1 MGLVGIRPG
10 QDSTNLNLSEQANET
25 SKRVMPLR
33 QPVAKETSTMT
44 KFRLWGVIVLLA
56 LASSGP
62 APLHAEQA
70 AADSRSDFRGA
81 TYLITVKT
89 TAGAFESRVVITLHG
104 DRTLSAIDAVQ
115 GGPTFFFTSQLGA
128 WDEDGKGG
136 VVGRTL
142 DFDFPPN
149 ADVARLDYTFTF
161 NSDRTTVAGTIRLT
175 SFPLQGD
182 PLDGGG
188 TAEGTFTF
196 TGTLVN
202 PR

>member
-1 MGLVGIRPG
+1 MI
-10 QDSTNLNLSEQANET
+10 Q
-25 SKRVMPLR
+25 MPLR

-56 LASSGP
+56 LACSSP
-62 APLHAEQA
+62 TPLYAQQA
-70 AADSRSDFRGA
+70 TVDSRSDFRGA
-81 TYLITVKT
+81 TYLITA
-89 TAGAFESRVVITLHG
+89 AGAFESRVVITLHG
-104 DRTLSAIDAVQ
+104 DRTLSAIDSDQ

-128 WDEDGKGG
+128 WREDGKEG

-142 DFDFPPN
+142 DFDYPPN

-161 NSDRTTVAGTIRLT
+161 NADRTKVAGTITLT

-196 TGTLVN
+196 TGTLVT

>member
-1 MGLVGIRPG
+1 
-10 QDSTNLNLSEQANET
+10 
-25 SKRVMPLR
+25 
-33 QPVAKETSTMT
+33 MT

-56 LASSGP
+56 LACSGP
-62 APLHAEQA
+62 TPLHAEQA
-70 AADSRSDFRGA
+70 AADSRRDFRGGDFRGA
-81 TYLITVKT
+81 TYLITVLT
-89 TAGAFESRVVITLHG
+89 AAGAFESRVVITLHG

-128 WDEDGKGG
+128 WGEDGKGG

-161 NSDRTTVAGTIRLT
+161 NSDRTKVAGTIKLT

>member
-1 MGLVGIRPG
+1 
-10 QDSTNLNLSEQANET
+10 
-25 SKRVMPLR
+25 
-33 QPVAKETSTMT
+33 MT

-62 APLHAEQA
+62 TPLHAEQA
-70 AADSRSDFRGA
+70 AADSRRDFRGGDFRGGDFRGA
-81 TYLITVKT
+81 TYLITVL
-89 TAGAFESRVVITLHG
+89 TAAGEFESRVVITLHG
-104 DRTLSAIDAVQ
+104 DRTLSAIDALQ
-115 GGPTFFFTSQLGA
+115 GGPNFFFTSQLGA
-128 WDEDGKGG
+128 WGEDGKGG

-142 DFDFPPN
+142 DFDFPPA

-161 NSDRTTVAGTIRLT
+161 NSDRTKVAGTITLT
-175 SFPLQGD
+175 GFPLQGD

>member
-1 MGLVGIRPG
+1 
-10 QDSTNLNLSEQANET
+10 
-25 SKRVMPLR
+25 MPLR
-33 QPVAKETSTMT
+33 QPVAKETSTMS
-44 KFRLWGVIVLLA
+44 KFRLGVVIVLLA
-56 LASSGP
+56 LACSGP
-62 APLHAEQA
+62 TPLHAERA

-81 TYLITVKT
+81 TYLITVT
-89 TAGAFESRVVITLHG
+89 TAAGAFESRVVITLHG
-104 DRTLSAIDAVQ
+104 DRTLSAIDSAQ
-115 GGPTFFFTSQLGA
+115 GGPTFFFTGQLGA
-128 WDEDGKGG
+128 WGEDGKGG

-161 NSDRTTVAGTIRLT
+161 NSDRTKVSGTITLT
-175 SFPLQGD
+175 GFPLQGD
-182 PLDGGG
+182 PLDGDG

>member
-1 MGLVGIRPG
+1 
-10 QDSTNLNLSEQANET
+10 
-25 SKRVMPLR
+25 
-33 QPVAKETSTMT
+33 MT

-62 APLHAEQA
+62 TPLHAEQA
-70 AADSRSDFRGA
+70 AADSRRDFRGGDFRGA
-81 TYLITVKT
+81 TYLITVLT
-89 TAGAFESRVVITLHG
+89 AAGAFESRVVITLHG
-104 DRTLSAIDAVQ
+104 DHTLSAIDSAQ
-115 GGPTFFFTSQLGA
+115 GGPTFFFTGQLGA
-128 WDEDGKGG
+128 WGEDGKGR

-161 NSDRTTVAGTIRLT
+161 NSDRTKVAGTITLT
-175 SFPLQGD
+175 GFPLQGD

>member
-1 MGLVGIRPG
+1 
-10 QDSTNLNLSEQANET
+10 
-25 SKRVMPLR
+25 
-33 QPVAKETSTMT
+33 MT
-44 KFRLWGVIVLLA
+44 KFRLGVVIVLRA
-56 LASSGP
+56 LAYSSP
-62 APLHAEQA
+62 TPLYAEQA
-70 AADSRSDFRGA
+70 DADSRSDFRGA
-81 TYLITVKT
+81 TYLITVIDA
-89 TAGAFESRVVITLHG
+89 AGAFVSRVVIALHG
-104 DRTLSAIDAVQ
+104 DRTLSAIDSDQ

-128 WDEDGKGG
+128 WGEDGKGG

-161 NSDRTTVAGTIRLT
+161 NSDRTTVAGTITLT
-175 SFPLQGD
+175 GFPLQGD

-202 PR
+202 PK